1 MKVGCD
7 GCSGCAILDDQ
18 PDAVVGCMGVD
29 DHPVFMGGVGCI
41 VVACMGENEARP
53 LGVGLGLLG
62 DFRKVEE
69 VGLSVANALRL

>member
-1 MKVGCD
+1 MKVGCE

-29 DHPVFMGGVGCI
+29 DQPAFMGGVGCI
-41 VVACMGENEARP
+41 VVAWMGGNEDMP

-62 DFRKVEE
+62 ALGKVEE